1 MQELIGSL
9 VKQLGVNQTQA
20 QGGASAI
27 FQIAKER
34 LGEGQFDQ
42 LLGGIPGL
50 KDLISKT
57 PAASSGGGGLLGG
70 LASMA
75 SSFGGNDMAQGMKL
89 LSAFTSL
96 GMNKDMLMKFVPV
109 VLQFLESKGGK
120 DLVTQLRS
128 ALKI

>member
-9 VKQLGVNQTQA
+9 VKQLGVSQSQA
-20 QGGASAI
+20 QSGAGAI
-27 FQIAKER
+27 FQVAQER
-34 LGEGQFDQ
+34 LGAGQFDQ

-50 KDLISKT
+50 KDLISHA
-57 PAASSGGGGLLGG
+57 PASGNSGGGLLGS

-75 SSFGGNDMAQGMKL
+75 SSLGGNDMAQGMKL